1 MDIKVWYS
9 KHIKQWRWSLMD
21 PTTGNQK
28 SGQQYDIR
36 DAMRDVA
43 ITIENMVEKHHY
55 EGQTNG
61 FE

>member
-1 MDIKVWYS
+1 
-9 KHIKQWRWSLMD
+9 MD